1 MGYHALSEYLTER
14 QRAAVVV
21 DDQGCVMYRCRKTN
35 ARYVAAVPCC
45 FVHIAAVSA
54 LCTNPSIPFSRD
66 RRPAPSVQR
75 TGAALVAV
83 LCPCGRYIIPP
94 GHVADTLVCS
104 EGTTKCIAA
113 MDRFIAM
120 VIWDRPAQSPHAG
133 RSRPRS
139 LWSRRRRARCFIL
152 GTSSCAAS
160 SGARREHRRP
170 RSASPAGGDA
180 ARHAL
185 AESSAHSSMVPS
197 DRPEAFVVG

>member
-1 MGYHALSEYLTER
+1 MDLPMRSPLVNATSSVAVSFVGPGLLDTVIELAAPMKAADHMGYHALSEYLTER

-35 ARYVAAVPCC
+35 ARYVAAVACC
-45 FVHIAAVSA
+45 FVHIAAVSV
-54 LCTNPSIPFSRD
+54 LWTNPSMPFSRD

-75 TGAALVAV
+75 TGAAHVAV

-104 EGTTKCIAA
+104 EGTTECIAA

-139 LWSRRRRARCFIL
+139 LRSRRRCARCFI
-152 GTSSCAAS
+152 
-160 SGARREHRRP
+160 
-170 RSASPAGGDA
+170 
-180 ARHAL
+180 
-185 AESSAHSSMVPS
+185 
-197 DRPEAFVVG
+197 